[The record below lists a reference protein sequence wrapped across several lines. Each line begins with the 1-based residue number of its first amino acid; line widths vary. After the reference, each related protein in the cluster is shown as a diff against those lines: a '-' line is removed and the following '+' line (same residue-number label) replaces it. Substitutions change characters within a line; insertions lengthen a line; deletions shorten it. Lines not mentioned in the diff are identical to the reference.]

1 MNDKIIDGKGYADKI
16 KIELKEKIS
25 SLNKILKLVV
35 IQVGNDEASNAYI
48 NSKRKLAQE
57 LGINF
62 EHIKYESTT
71 NEELIEKI
79 KELNNDSKVNGIIVQ
94 LPLPKNLDENLII
107 NSIDYKKDVDGLTN
121 INMGKLVNNQS
132 SLVPCTPKGII
143 KLLEHYNVE
152 IEGKSI
158 VIVGRSR
165 LVGKPLLHMLLNK
178 NGTVTICHSKTSN
191 LKDFTSKADILIV
204 AVGIPHFIT
213 SDMVKDNSV
222 IIDVGINRV
231 DGKLVGD
238 VNFDDA
244 LNKVSLITPV
254 PKGVGAMT
262 VVELMEN
269 VYLTTKL

>member
-25 SLNKILKLVV
+25 SLNKTLKLVV